1 MASSPKSP
9 SPRLLVA
16 DDDAP
21 TRDLLT
27 KLLEE
32 AGYDV
37 EAVKDG
43 QEAVERVG
51 RGGLDLVLLDVVM
64 PRMSGLEACR
74 IVKGMTRENFVPVV
88 IVLPK
93 TDTTSR
99 VEGLA
104 AGADDYVSKPFE
116 KQDVVQRVA
125 QMLRVKRVHDQMRAA
140 KTLLDKVSVRDEL
153 TGLHNYRFLLNR
165 LKESFHLAERHHD
178 PLACAI
184 FDVDRLRVYN
194 DKAGRTFGDGVLRG
208 VAQSIRGAVR
218 ESDAVVRYGAD
229 EFLLLLP
236 ATHFMGAVQVTER
249 IWKEVGER
257 LWSSSAGPCRVTVS
271 VGIALFP
278 SRDVRA
284 KEDLLKCAD
293 LALASAKREGMNRI
307 CVFQQ
312 HGLLYTPH
320 AAARAE
326 GTWEIPGSGGE
337 AP

>member
-1 MASSPKSP
+1 MASSSKLP

-43 QEAVERVG
+43 QEVVERVG
-51 RGGLDLVLLDVVM
+51 HGGLDLVLLDVVM

-74 IVKGMTRENFVPVV
+74 IVKGMTRESFLPVV

-116 KQDVVQRVA
+116 KHDVVQRVA

-165 LKESFHLAERHHD
+165 LKESFHQAERHHD

-184 FDVDRLRVYN
+184 FDVDQLRVYN
-194 DKAGRTFGDGVLRG
+194 DKAGRTFGDGILRG
-208 VAQSIRGAVR
+208 VAQSIRGAIR
-218 ESDAVVRYGAD
+218 ESDAVVRYGPD

-249 IWKEVGER
+249 IWKEVGDR
-257 LWSSSAGPCRVTVS
+257 MWSSPLGPCRVTVS

-284 KEDLLKCAD
+284 KEDLLKCTD

-326 GTWEIPGSGGE
+326 GAWEVPGSGE
-337 AP
+337 AK